1 MAVYI
6 VQGTLKHDGVTYTPG
21 SEFSSDD
28 EALCAHLRHVGAL
41 ALAAETLPPEQLAA
55 REAAL
60 QARIAEL
67 EQERAALAAQVD
79 ADKSDESS
87 ESSASGGESQA

>member
-1 MAVYI
+1 MAIYI
-6 VQGTLKHDGVTYTPG
+6 VQGTLKHDGVTYAPG

-28 EALCAHLRHVGAL
+28 EALCKHLRHVGAL
-41 ALAAETLPPEQLAA
+41 ALPAETLGAEAIAA

-67 EQERAALAAQVD
+67 EQEREALAAQVD
-79 ADKSDESS
+79 ADKSGSSS
-87 ESSASGGESQA
+87 EGSEGDSAAS